1 MVPAKLQARVTIS
14 ARSGSVLDGVG
25 RSSLRCSARSS
36 ASVLPVLRRP
46 RIEVLQATSFSPRTS
61 DAGSCPHD
69 AAGHKP
75 AEEHLH
81 HSYVMTTRG
90 DRYRL
95 MRERGSVC
103 RKRQVLEQS
112 VPAPA

>member
-14 ARSGSVLDGVG
+14 ARSSSVLDGVG
-25 RSSLRCSARSS
+25 RSSLRCSALSS
-36 ASVLPVLRRP
+36 ASVLPVL
-46 RIEVLQATSFSPRTS
+46 ATSFSPRTS

-90 DRYRL
+90 DRYWL
-95 MRERGSVC
+95 MRERGSVY